1 MGDFILY
8 TFLNL
13 SEREMEAYVKL
24 KIQDFLAKPYTTKEL
39 YHFLDSIAHLPCE
52 RIGAASVGD
61 ISGFMQAA
69 SDVTKYYEVPENDE
83 AKMIDLEWCED
94 QSKPSQSCN

>member
-1 MGDFILY
+1 MGDLILY

-24 KIQDFLAKPYTTKEL
+24 KIQSFLAKPYTTKEL
-39 YHFLDSIAHLPCE
+39 YYFLDEISKLSCARMGKIC
-52 RIGAASVGD
+52 VGD
-61 ISGFMQAA
+61 ISGFMQASA
-69 SDVTKYYEVPENDE
+69 DVTKHYEVPAEDE

-94 QSKPSQSCN
+94 LS